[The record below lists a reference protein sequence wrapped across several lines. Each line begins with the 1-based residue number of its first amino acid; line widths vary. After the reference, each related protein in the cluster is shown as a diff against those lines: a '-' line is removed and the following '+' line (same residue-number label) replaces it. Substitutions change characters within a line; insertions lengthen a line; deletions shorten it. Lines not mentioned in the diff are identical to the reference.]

1 MWSYWKAFV
10 KVLTFQGNKNAIKY
24 SLHSSKKSIFISESS
39 TWIQCS
45 ILCLKKKCQCQHKHY
60 QDKCFCFCF
69 NFWLCWVFVAVPVF
83 LELQHVGFSLRWL
96 LCWSVLALEHM
107 STVAAALGLLSTG
120 SVVVMNALSCPM
132 VCGTFPDQGSNLCL
146 LQWQA
151 DSLPLSHQEG
161 PKLNVFYLYEKPHK
175 DNT

>member
-1 MWSYWKAFV
+1 M
-10 KVLTFQGNKNAIKY
+10 FQSNKNAIKY

-45 ILCLKKKCQCQHKHY
+45 ILCLKKKKKVNANISITKINVFAFVLSFGYAGSLLLCQ
-60 QDKCFCFCF
+60 F
-69 NFWLCWVFVAVPVF
+69 F
-83 LELQHVGFSLRWL
+83 LSCSVWASHCGGFSVEACQLQ
-96 LCWSVLALEHM
+96 
-107 STVAAALGLLSTG
+107 STWASVAAALRLLSTG
-120 SVVVMNALSCPM
+120 SIVVMNALSCPV

-151 DSLPLSHQEG
+151 YSLPLSHQGG